1 MRLRNQEGFTLLE
14 VIAAVGVFAFG
25 MLALCR
31 LQAATV
37 VSNSMSNEMTKANT
51 LIQERMET
59 LMTWPI
65 KDPGNGNPYLRDA
78 DGSGTGKDSNGDGVD
93 DTPTRNFGLGY
104 ATSNSPTGPNA
115 DTGTVLADDCITID
129 ASTNQVTSNAQGS
142 VVTALSA
149 NQYRIFQ
156 NIGLDIVLPN
166 TRTISLIIMWRD
178 SKNILHRSSMASI
191 KSLGT

>member
-37 VSNSMSNEMTKANT
+37 VTNSMSNEMTKANT

-59 LMTWPI
+59 LMTLPLT
-65 KDPGNGNPYLRDA
+65 DPGTGIFLKDT
-78 DGSGTGKDSNGDGVD
+78 DGSGTGTNNGQGVD
-93 DTPTRNFGLGY
+93 VVPARNFGLGY

-129 ASTNQVTSNAQGS
+129 AITNKVTTCAPPT
-142 VVTALSA
+142 VVTALTA
-149 NQYRIFQ
+149 GTQYRIFQ
-156 NIGLDIVLPN
+156 NIAVDVVLPN

-178 SKNILHRSSMASI
+178 SKNILHRSSLTSI
-191 KSLGT
+191 KATGT